1 MKAFGLAVF
10 TAALSVASPAL
21 AHEVKP
27 KPAANVPAPK
37 PAPEINGDRS
47 TSAQHSGGTDAN
59 GCHTNHSTGVY
70 HCHNPK

>member
-1 MKAFGLAVF
+1 MKVFGLAVF

-27 KPAANVPAPK
+27 KTAANAPGLK
-37 PAPEINGDRS
+37 PGPEVKGERS

-59 GCHTNHSTGVY
+59 GCHLNHSTGVY